1 MQWLAEICVR
11 RPVFATVI
19 VLALSVVGLFSY
31 FQLGVDRFPKVDFP
45 TVSIVLQQDGASP
58 ENIET
63 EVVDKVEEAVNTISG
78 IDTLQ
83 SSCYE
88 GFGIVAVTFVLEKDV
103 NVAAQEVRDKVS
115 AVLKDLPTDVK
126 PPAIDKVE
134 TDSAPVLE
142 VTLTGG
148 NDLRATT
155 EYVDK
160 VLRRKLE
167 SISGVGQVRI
177 LGGRKRQI
185 NLLLDPQRLQSR
197 GVNAL
202 DVQRALTSQN
212 LQVPGGRVEQTSRDL
227 TLRTYGRV
235 GTAAEFG
242 EITVAQKDGTTIKV
256 KDVGTVEDGME
267 EATSVASLGGKSTV
281 LMTIRK
287 QSGQNTVAVVD
298 KLKLRLK
305 DIEKELPSG
314 YKLRIARDQSEFI
327 KASTH
332 AVQEHLTVGS
342 LLAAGVVLLFLW
354 NFRTTII
361 SAIAIP
367 TSIVSTYAL
376 MNYMG
381 FTLNGLTLLALTLS
395 VGIVIDDA
403 IVVLENIYRFIE
415 EKGMNPFE
423 AAIEGTR
430 EIGLAVLATTLSLI
444 AVFLPVAFMTGIVG
458 RFMNSFGLTMAF
470 AIFISLIVSFTL
482 TPMLASRWL
491 KHKPREENTGVEP
504 ATEGIPISTTG
515 DGHDIHS
522 EGSKTKGFF
531 RIIDSVYTTLLK
543 WSMKHRWAI
552 VLLSILAIISIVPI
566 GMAVPKNF
574 LPDDDESQ
582 YQVSLRAP
590 EGTSLDATNAL
601 ASRVAKDVQ
610 DNVPGTDYTV
620 VKIGDSDQKTRNVA
634 AIYVKMKPIEERN
647 GFSQQKAMQAVRDN
661 VLPHYGNLRTSVGA
675 VPAFSGGGGQSTINF
690 FIAGPDLNK
699 LSELTTQML
708 AGMRKIPNLVDP
720 DSTLVLGQPELG
732 VRIDRQRAAELGV
745 SVSDISNTL
754 RLLVG
759 GSKVS
764 DFTEGGETYEV
775 HIRSDKDYRTDP
787 SIISLMTVPSTATPG
802 ASVPLTQLVTFVEGT
817 GPSQIVRLNRQR
829 QVTLTANVR
838 TGGSAQTVLTD
849 MDKLTKTLNLPPG
862 YSSGTTGISKEQGK
876 SFIAFMA
883 AFALSLIFMYLI
895 LAAQFESWIHPITI
909 LIALPLTIPF
919 ALLSILIFAPFG
931 VSLNIFSM
939 LGILVLF
946 GVVKKNGILQVDHMN
961 QLRARGMNRYDA
973 IIAANRDRLRP
984 ILMTTVAFVV
994 GMIPLVLSSGTGA
1007 STNRNIGFVV
1017 IGGQSLSLL
1026 LTLLATPVFYSLFD
1040 DIVTT
1045 PLWGKLRHALSRKK

>member
-1 MQWLAEICVR
+1 M
-11 RPVFATVI
+11 
-19 VLALSVVGLFSY
+19 VGLFSY

-242 EITVAQKDGTTIKV
+242 EITVAQKNGTTIKV

-305 DIEKELPSG
+305 DIEKELPSS

-458 RFMNSFGLTMAF
+458 RFMNFVRADNGVCDFHF
-470 AIFISLIVSFTL
+470 A
-482 TPMLASRWL
+482 
-491 KHKPREENTGVEP
+491 
-504 ATEGIPISTTG
+504 
-515 DGHDIHS
+515 
-522 EGSKTKGFF
+522 
-531 RIIDSVYTTLLK
+531 
-543 WSMKHRWAI
+543 HR
-552 VLLSILAIISIVPI
+552 
-566 GMAVPKNF
+566 
-574 LPDDDESQ
+574 
-582 YQVSLRAP
+582 
-590 EGTSLDATNAL
+590 
-601 ASRVAKDVQ
+601 
-610 DNVPGTDYTV
+610 
-620 VKIGDSDQKTRNVA
+620 
-634 AIYVKMKPIEERN
+634 
-647 GFSQQKAMQAVRDN
+647 
-661 VLPHYGNLRTSVGA
+661 
-675 VPAFSGGGGQSTINF
+675 
-690 FIAGPDLNK
+690 
-699 LSELTTQML
+699 
-708 AGMRKIPNLVDP
+708 LVHPDP
-720 DSTLVLGQPELG
+720 D
-732 VRIDRQRAAELGV
+732 AC
-745 SVSDISNTL
+745 
-754 RLLVG
+754 
-759 GSKVS
+759 
-764 DFTEGGETYEV
+764 
-775 HIRSDKDYRTDP
+775 
-787 SIISLMTVPSTATPG
+787 
-802 ASVPLTQLVTFVEGT
+802 
-817 GPSQIVRLNRQR
+817 
-829 QVTLTANVR
+829 
-838 TGGSAQTVLTD
+838 
-849 MDKLTKTLNLPPG
+849 
-862 YSSGTTGISKEQGK
+862 
-876 SFIAFMA
+876 
-883 AFALSLIFMYLI
+883 
-895 LAAQFESWIHPITI
+895 
-909 LIALPLTIPF
+909 
-919 ALLSILIFAPFG
+919 
-931 VSLNIFSM
+931 
-939 LGILVLF
+939 
-946 GVVKKNGILQVDHMN
+946 
-961 QLRARGMNRYDA
+961 
-973 IIAANRDRLRP
+973 
-984 ILMTTVAFVV
+984 
-994 GMIPLVLSSGTGA
+994 
-1007 STNRNIGFVV
+1007 
-1017 IGGQSLSLL
+1017 
-1026 LTLLATPVFYSLFD
+1026 LTLAET
-1040 DIVTT
+1040 
-1045 PLWGKLRHALSRKK
+1045 